1 MKQEK
6 GKNFDFLW
14 DFFFFAEISEIF
26 VEMVDKSM

>member
-6 GKNFDFLW
+6 GKNF